1 MRHVRR
7 GTTAR
12 AARGSVSLVA
22 DSLDMLGD
30 ALVYGFSLYVVAR
43 GASMKA
49 RAALFKG
56 GIMAAF
62 GFFVLGQAIYRI
74 VFPQLPAFEAIG
86 AIGLLA
92 LAANS
97 VCFLLLWRHRAD
109 DINMSSVWLCSR
121 NDIIANISVLFA
133 AAGVW
138 LTHSGWPDILVGL
151 ALAAL
156 FLRSA
161 LLVLREATVKL
172 TGRSRKKRGMHVIGA
187 PRIIEDYII
196 EDMISVF
203 VGRATPDAAG
213 KARPTVNH
221 VIVMNY
227 VKPNNAAAF
236 LWRRAVRVGG

>member
-1 MRHVRR
+1 MADCCNDKACEIDALR
-7 GTTAR
+7 GRQSSTLKIVLAINAVMFVVELTA
-12 AARGSVSLVA
+12 GLIGHSVSLVA

-43 GASMKA
+43 GAAMKA

-56 GIMAAF
+56 IIMAGF

-74 VFPQLPAFEAIG
+74 VIPQLPVFETIG

-97 VCFLLLWRHRAD
+97 ICFYLLWRHRAD

-138 LTHSGWPDILVGL
+138 LTHSGWPDIVIGL

-161 LLVLREATVKL
+161 LHVLRESIREL
-172 TGRSRKKRGMHVIGA
+172 
-187 PRIIEDYII
+187 
-196 EDMISVF
+196 
-203 VGRATPDAAG
+203 RAARAN
-213 KARPTVNH
+213 KEARP
-221 VIVMNY
+221 
-227 VKPNNAAAF
+227 
-236 LWRRAVRVGG
+236 

>member
-1 MRHVRR
+1 MANCCNDKSCELDALR
-7 GTTAR
+7 GRQSSTLKIVLAINAVMFVVELTA
-12 AARGSVSLVA
+12 GLLGNSVSLVA

-43 GASMKA
+43 GAAMKA

-62 GFFVLGQAIYRI
+62 GLFVLGQTIYRI
-74 VFPQLPAFEAIG
+74 AFPQLPVYEAIG

-97 VCFLLLWRHRAD
+97 ACFLLLWRHRAD

-133 AAGVW
+133 ALGVW
-138 LTHSGWPDILVGL
+138 LTHSGWPDIIIGL
-151 ALAAL
+151 ALASL

-161 LLVLREATVKL
+161 LYVLRESIKEFRAVCATNAPACGD
-172 TGRSRKKRGMHVIGA
+172 TGAVCLGQSARNQTFNGSRKI
-187 PRIIEDYII
+187 
-196 EDMISVF
+196 
-203 VGRATPDAAG
+203 
-213 KARPTVNH
+213 
-221 VIVMNY
+221 
-227 VKPNNAAAF
+227 
-236 LWRRAVRVGG
+236 